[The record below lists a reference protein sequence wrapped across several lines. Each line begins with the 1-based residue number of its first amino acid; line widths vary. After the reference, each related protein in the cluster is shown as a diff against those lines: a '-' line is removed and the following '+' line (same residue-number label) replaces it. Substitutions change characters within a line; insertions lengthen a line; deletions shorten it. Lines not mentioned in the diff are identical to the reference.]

1 MLRKRRTRTHVDAS
15 DEQLRQ
21 LVAEHADAVYRV
33 AYSVVRDPHAAEDIV
48 QETIIRAWQS
58 LDTWRGEGSKQGWIA
73 SIAHNTSVSYL
84 RRIRDLSVDPEQL
97 HTIAAGGSDVERQ
110 TLAQVDLGV
119 LKTALDSL
127 DELSRTIVVMR
138 DLEAHSYDQIATSLD
153 VPLSTVKT
161 RLLRARRELQ
171 RAVAE
176 GATT

>member
-1 MLRKRRTRTHVDAS
+1 MLRKRRTRTHAEAS

-58 LDTWRGEGSKQGWIA
+58 LGTWRGEGSMHGWIV

-97 HTIAAGGSDVERQ
+97 QTIVAGSDVERQ
-110 TLAQVDLGV
+110 TLAQVDLDV
-119 LKTALDSL
+119 LKRALDSL

-138 DLEAHSYDQIATSLD
+138 DLEALSYDQIATSLD

-176 GATT
+176 GVMT